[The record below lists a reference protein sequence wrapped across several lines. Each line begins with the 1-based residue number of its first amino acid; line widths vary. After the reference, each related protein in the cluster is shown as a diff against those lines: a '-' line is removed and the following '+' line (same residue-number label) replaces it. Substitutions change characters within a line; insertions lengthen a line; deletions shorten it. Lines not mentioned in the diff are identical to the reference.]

1 MSGTQRIK
9 IVRAITD
16 LIKNN
21 ISEFIDNVHPKLKF
35 WDEVQEF
42 PHCSVSSTGEQR
54 EYLPSEFEW
63 GYLTVSIRVYVK
75 EDFTTSETLDT
86 LLGKIEDLIR
96 DNIVLSYDTGKET
109 TDMRILSVDTD
120 GGLLEPLGVGELLLI
135 VQYEVH

>member
-9 IVRAITD
+9 IVKAITD

-21 ISEFIDNVHPKLKF
+21 IPEFYDNVIPKLKF
-35 WDEVQEF
+35 WDEVEDF

-54 EYLPSEFEW
+54 EYLPSSFEW
-63 GYLTVSIRVYVK
+63 GYLTISIRVYVK
-75 EDFTTSETLDT
+75 EDMTAPETLDA
-86 LLGKIEDLIR
+86 LLGSIEDLIR
-96 DNIVLSYDTGKET
+96 ANIVLSYDVGKET